1 MTNIVKKASC
11 NRSAGVIQFLCKD
24 NACEP
29 LPQDYS
35 DPLALLGDIKILNL
49 DTTQKKELR
58 EILNK
63 EVTTNGAKDVWDNRT
78 FRKNLILSF
87 GKVV

>member
-11 NRSAGVIQFLCKD
+11 NRPAGVIRFLCKD
-24 NACEP
+24 DACEP

-35 DPLALLGDIKILNL
+35 DPLTLLGDIKILDL
-49 DTTQKKELR
+49 DDAQKNELR
-58 EILNK
+58 IILNEEIL
-63 EVTTNGAKDVWDNRT
+63 ESGAKEIWDNRT

>member
-11 NRSAGVIQFLCKD
+11 NRPAGVIRFLCKD
-24 NACEP
+24 DACEP

-35 DPLALLGDIKILNL
+35 DPLTLLGDIKILNL
-49 DTTQKKELR
+49 DDAQKNELR
-58 EILNK
+58 AILNEEILESSAK
-63 EVTTNGAKDVWDNRT
+63 EIWDNRT

>member
-11 NRSAGVIQFLCKD
+11 NRPAGVIRFLCKD
-24 NACEP
+24 DVCEP

-35 DPLALLGDIKILNL
+35 DPLTLLGDIKILDL
-49 DTTQKKELR
+49 DDTQKNELR
-58 EILNK
+58 AILNE
-63 EVTTNGAKDVWDNRT
+63 EVLESGAKEIWDNRT